1 MAKPAKFGKFVL
13 LEEVERSALGTEY
26 RAAKLGTAG
35 LEKIVSLLRLS
46 SNLAQ
51 TPDVARQL
59 MEQVKASAPLQNPN
73 LTRVL
78 GIGKVESHY
87 YIYYEHI
94 EGKSLRATLRR
105 CRRDGFPF
113 SIDHALLIASKV
125 CSALEHA
132 HGRKAPDGRPFF
144 HGHITPS
151 CVFISYEGEVRTR
164 GFGFWQGHLRDS
176 VLLGEEERRYLAPE
190 QASGATVDVRCD
202 VFAVGELLY
211 EALTGTPLFEKG
223 GEDVG
228 ERLSQARIRN
238 PQGEDEA
245 VPAPIEEI
253 LGRSLATDPNGR
265 YAEIGQLRK
274 ALDVL
279 LFSGDFTPTTFNLA
293 FFMHSLFR
301 EDIEREAKLV
311 KQEREASYREYLTS
325 EVAPP
330 PVEPPAP
337 TPAPEAPS
345 PSPWPGAAS
354 AAAAPTIS
362 TPTPVPT
369 PPPLGPPEDVEAP
382 PTEAHPSPPE
392 VPTLPPVPK
401 ASRAPLWIG
410 LSLLVVVG
418 GVAAVF
424 LLGGPGAL
432 KARLSGPATPP
443 PTTLSAAGI
452 AAMERV
458 KELESR
464 LAALESERAEAEQQA
479 ADQATREVEAQAK
492 ASGKSVDPKALAK
505 AQEAA
510 RQKAQEEQARKV
522 AAERK
527 RLEEEKRAEEARLA
541 AERAKAE
548 EEARLAAERAKAE
561 EEARLAAER
570 QKAEEEKAAREAE
583 MARATPPPTPP
594 PTTAPPVQPG
604 SLVSASDPGVV
615 APVPIHTPRLTYPP
629 IAFRQRVEG
638 TIELNALIDEKGR
651 VAEVKVVRDVERK
664 SDLSHAAVQ
673 NVKERRY
680 RPATKDGVPV
690 KVWISVNVQFKLP

>member
-46 SNLAQ
+46 SSLAQ

-78 GIGKVESHY
+78 GIGKVETHY

-164 GFGFWQGHLRDS
+164 GFGFWQGRLRDS
-176 VLLGEEERRYLAPE
+176 GLLGEEERRYLAPE
-190 QASGATVDVRCD
+190 QASGSTADVRSD

-211 EALTGTPLFEKG
+211 EALTGAPLFEKG

-228 ERLSQARIRN
+228 ERLSHARIRN

-245 VPAPIEEI
+245 IPAPIEEI
-253 LGRSLATDPNGR
+253 LRRSLAIDPSGR

-311 KQEREASYREYLTS
+311 KQEREASYREYLTA
-325 EVAPP
+325 EVVPP

-337 TPAPEAPS
+337 TPAPEAPA
-345 PSPWPGAAS
+345 PWAEAAG
-354 AAAAPTIS
+354 AAAPLMAPYPTVS
-362 TPTPVPT
+362 TPTPVPMAS
-369 PPPLGPPEDVEAP
+369 PLEPPEDVEA
-382 PTEAHPSPPE
+382 HPVEPYPASP
-392 VPTLPPVPK
+392 VPTPPPVPK

-410 LSLLVVVG
+410 LSLLLVAG

-424 LLGGPGAL
+424 LLGGPAAL
-432 KARLSGPATPP
+432 KARLSGPAAPP
-443 PTTLSAAGI
+443 PTTLSPAGI

-458 KELESR
+458 KELEAR
-464 LAALESERAEAEQQA
+464 LAALEAERTEAEQQA
-479 ADQATREVEAQAK
+479 ADEATREVEAKAK
-492 ASGKSVDPKALAK
+492 ASGKSVDPDALAK
-505 AQEAA
+505 ARETA

-548 EEARLAAERAKAE
+548 EEARLAAER
-561 EEARLAAER
+561 
-570 QKAEEEKAAREAE
+570 QKAEEERAAREAE
-583 MARATPPPTPP
+583 MARATPPPTPAPTPP

-629 IAFRQRVEG
+629 IALRQKVEG

-664 SDLSHAAVQ
+664 SDLSHAAIQ
-673 NVKERRY
+673 HVKERRY